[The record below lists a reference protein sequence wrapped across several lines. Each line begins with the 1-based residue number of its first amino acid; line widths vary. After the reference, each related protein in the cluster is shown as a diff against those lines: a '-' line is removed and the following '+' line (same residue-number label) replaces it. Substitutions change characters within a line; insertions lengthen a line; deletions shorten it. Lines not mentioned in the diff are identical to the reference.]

1 MKRWIWLAVVLVLCG
16 GSLTAYQIY
25 PSQKWWMR
33 AAYVKGFEWANWI
46 TGNDFPPPDRF
57 K

>member
-1 MKRWIWLAVVLVLCG
+1 MKRLGWLLVAVLLFA

-33 AAYVKGFEWANWI
+33 AGYVKGFQVLNWL
-46 TGNDFPPPDRF
+46 TGNDFTPPDRF